1 MRFDE
6 LYSYIIHK
14 LTEGV
19 PGYITYHNVDHTRQ
33 VLATASEIGNHER
46 LTDDE
51 MVLLK
56 TGALLHDVG
65 FLQSHENHEEIS
77 CRYAAKILPE
87 YGYTQQQID
96 QVYAI
101 ILATKIPQSPHTLLA
116 KIVCDADLFYLGSNE
131 YSFRASLLEAEYR
144 KLGILSDQSDWTTT
158 QINFIS
164 NHKFFTDYAQEH
176 AEPVKQQHLEKLLL
190 QKQSESPSIKK
201 RDKLKFVQDGILMII
216 GATLAAIALDGFLV
230 PNHFFDGGIT
240 GMALLAH
247 ESTHINLGIL
257 LLAFNTP
264 LMLAGYFLVSLRFAC
279 KMGIAV
285 LLLAIILQII
295 PTLALT
301 HDKLLISLF
310 GGIFLGTGVGLVMRA
325 GAALDGIEVIAL
337 YTLKRV
343 SFTITEIILAFNV
356 LIFSIAAFTF
366 GLETALYSMLTY
378 FTATRCIDYVVEGI
392 QAYTGVTI
400 ISSKS
405 EVIKYQLV
413 NTMGKGI
420 TVYKGERGFLPGKFG
435 ISSDCDIIFTVITRL
450 ELRRLKNMIAEIDP
464 AAFVFAS
471 TIKETSGGII
481 KRIKHH

>member
-201 RDKLKFVQDGILMII
+201 RDKLIEEQ
-216 GATLAAIALDGFLV
+216 
-230 PNHFFDGGIT
+230 
-240 GMALLAH
+240 
-247 ESTHINLGIL
+247 
-257 LLAFNTP
+257 
-264 LMLAGYFLVSLRFAC
+264 
-279 KMGIAV
+279 V
-285 LLLAIILQII
+285 LHQ
-295 PTLALT
+295 LT
-301 HDKLLISLF
+301 KKKRS
-310 GGIFLGTGVGLVMRA
+310 
-325 GAALDGIEVIAL
+325 VI
-337 YTLKRV
+337 V
-343 SFTITEIILAFNV
+343 
-356 LIFSIAAFTF
+356 
-366 GLETALYSMLTY
+366 
-378 FTATRCIDYVVEGI
+378 ID
-392 QAYTGVTI
+392 
-400 ISSKS
+400 
-405 EVIKYQLV
+405 
-413 NTMGKGI
+413 
-420 TVYKGERGFLPGKFG
+420 
-435 ISSDCDIIFTVITRL
+435 D
-450 ELRRLKNMIAEIDP
+450 
-464 AAFVFAS
+464 
-471 TIKETSGGII
+471 
-481 KRIKHH
+481 